1 MDELQALLA
10 ERACRDVVLAAADAV
25 DRNDPDGLAAL
36 FAPDGVLVRP
46 DGSRLEG
53 PDAVRA
59 AYAARPADR
68 LTQHLV
74 CNHRL
79 ALQADGSVHSVARVL
94 LVTGRRS
101 DAPTPRGRPTDGPP
115 QVGVIEDRLVRTAAG
130 WRIAERQARFEL
142 YFAPT
147 PAA

>member
-1 MDELQALLA
+1 MDELQTLLA
-10 ERACRDVVLAAADAV
+10 ESACRDVVLAAADAV

-46 DGSRLEG
+46 DGTRLVG
-53 PDAVRA
+53 RDAVRA

-79 ALQADGSVHSVARVL
+79 AVQADGTVRSVARVL
-94 LVTGRRS
+94 LVTGRWS
-101 DAPTPRGRPTDGPP
+101 DAPTPRGRPMDAPP
-115 QVGVIEDRLVRTAAG
+115 QVGVIEDRLERTPEG

-142 YFAPT
+142 HFGP
-147 PAA
+147 PAG